1 MAMVLRISVN
11 LADAERVTR
20 KSIIGEFDVE
30 KNQCVITS
38 ITDGKEIIE
47 ALQAYLAESHTHPLP
62 SDLQSIAQATTDR
75 DFTTESAPWLSYL
88 MFASNSIEGLDI
100 SRGVIGLAFTGFGD
114 YEKFW
119 EGPFVRFAIG
129 SGPYRV

>member
-1 MAMVLRISVN
+1 MALRISVN

-62 SDLQSIAQATTDR
+62 PDLQSIAQATTDR

-100 SRGVIGLAFTGFGD
+100 SRG
-114 YEKFW
+114 
-119 EGPFVRFAIG
+119 
-129 SGPYRV
+129 